1 MSQIQSIPKVQTAI
15 RQGEGGVLTIQ
26 RSSPVPSIEPDQVL
40 VKTVAVAINPCDHK
54 MPTMFPSPGATDGSD
69 FAGIVVAVGHEVTKD
84 LCVGDRVCGAVHAS
98 NPINHLS
105 GSFADYVAAY
115 ADYVLKVPDTM
126 SWTEAAAFGGV
137 VLGTLGL
144 ALFQSLQVPG
154 HPENPSPTPFF
165 ALVYGGST
173 ASGTA
178 AIQLLKLSGARV
190 ITTCSPRN
198 FDLVKSYGAEAAFD
212 YNSPTCAED
221 IKAYTGNRLK
231 YVLDTITEAKTIK
244 LCYNSIGRTGG
255 RLTGLENIPTELTDM
270 MRKSVKADWV
280 LGITLTGKR
289 IALGS
294 GYESAPSEDRRRFGG
309 EWFKTLQNLLDAGKL
324 RGHPPRV
331 MDGGFEGILQ
341 GVDML
346 KRREVSGEK
355 LVYVIG

>member
-1 MSQIQSIPKVQTAI
+1 MPGIQPIPKVQTAI
-15 RQGEGGVLTIQ
+15 RQGEMGVLTIQ

-69 FAGIVVAVGHEVTKD
+69 FAGVVVAVGPEVAKD
-84 LCVGDRVCGAVHAS
+84 LRVGDRVCGAVHSS

-105 GSFADYVAAY
+105 GTFADYVAAY
-115 ADYVLKVPDTM
+115 ADYI
-126 SWTEAAAFGGV
+126 
-137 VLGTLGL
+137 
-144 ALFQSLQVPG
+144 PG
-154 HPENPSPTPFF
+154 HPENPSSAPFF

-198 FDLVKSYGAEAAFD
+198 FNLVKSFGAEAAFD

-221 IKAYTGNRLK
+221 IKAWTSNRLK
-231 YVLDTITEAKTIK
+231 FALDTITEAKTIK
-244 LCYNSIGRTGG
+244 LCYNCIGRTGG
-255 RLTGLENIPTELTDM
+255 RLTGLENIPTELTDT
-270 MRKSVKADWV
+270 MRKSVKADWI

-289 IALGS
+289 IALGT
-294 GYESAPSEDRRRFGG
+294 GYESAPSEDRRKFGG
-309 EWFKTLQNLLDAGKL
+309 EWFKTLQNLLDDGKL
-324 RGHPPRV
+324 RGHPPKV

-341 GVDML
+341 GVEML
-346 KRREVSGEK
+346 KRKEVSGEK